1 LLDGVPTGKDSNGTE
16 QSDEDDKPEAE
27 AVYAHVIGDCR
38 ILNPRTIDYKLKTM
52 LAKDEVLWQMQ
63 GQAEADERCEQRYP
77 SGQFGSI
84 GKHRNKNCTGERG

>member
-1 LLDGVPTGKDSNGTE
+1 
-16 QSDEDDKPEAE
+16 
-27 AVYAHVIGDCR
+27 
-38 ILNPRTIDYKLKTM
+38 M